1 MDTLAMSAPKKI
13 ATYLNA
19 FRNTGEFEILTGIH
33 RYVRIKGTLSL
44 GPHPLQV
51 VFYQRQDLDAW
62 TGDGVI
68 GFFYDPETVAALHAR
83 GIRVLNLTEQ
93 LIPLPIPVVVSDNH
107 QIGRLAALHLMERGY
122 RQFGYI
128 GVKGMLFSDQRCQGF
143 FAGLREK
150 GLKDGRMFN
159 FDLVDRQVFPADWFK
174 QLRATAGSSLGIL
187 AADDDIA
194 VKTVIAAQEMGI
206 RIPQDVA
213 IVGVN
218 DMDLIC
224 ETAAVPLSSVA
235 PAYVRIGFEAAQ
247 LLDELL
253 QGEQVD
259 SKVIR
264 VPPLGLTPRM
274 STRFFAFDDP
284 LVEQALIYMHANVS
298 HPFNVADVV
307 NHCGKSRRTL
317 ELRFTTA
324 VGLSLHDEIN
334 RLRLDRAKQL
344 LKDTDWSISRIAEQC
359 GFTDSKRLNESFLRT
374 VGTSPTAFR
383 AS

>member
-1 MDTLAMSAPKKI
+1 MAAPKKI
-13 ATYLNA
+13 ATFLNA
-19 FRNTGEFEILTGIH
+19 FRNTGEFEILSGIH
-33 RYVRIKGTLSL
+33 RYVRMKGTLSL

-51 VFYQRQDLDAW
+51 VFYQQQDLDAW
-62 TGDGVI
+62 SGDGVV
-68 GFFYDPETVAALHAR
+68 GFFYDREMVDALHAR
-83 GIRVLNLTEQ
+83 GIRVVNLTEH
-93 LIPLPIPVVVSDNH
+93 LAPMPIPVVVSDNH
-107 QIGRLAALHLMERGY
+107 QIGRLAALHLLERGY
-122 RQFGYI
+122 RRFGYI
-128 GVKGMLFSDQRCQGF
+128 GLTGMLFSLQRWEAF
-143 FAGLREK
+143 TTVLHEK
-150 GLKDGRMFN
+150 GLKDAVITL
-159 FDLVDRQVFPADWFK
+159 FDVGDRNRFPADWFVH
-174 QLRATAGSSLGIL
+174 LRGKGDAPMGIL

-194 VKTVIAAQEMGI
+194 IKTVIAAQEAGV

-247 LLDELL
+247 LLDALL
-253 QGEQVD
+253 NGEPVE

-264 VPPLGLTPRM
+264 VPPLGLVPRM
-274 STRFFAFDDP
+274 STRFFAFEDA

-317 ELRFTTA
+317 ELRFTAA

-334 RLRLDRAKQL
+334 RLKIERAKQL
-344 LKDTDWSISRIAEQC
+344 LTDTDWSISRVAEQC
-359 GFTDSKRLNESFLRT
+359 GFTDSKRLNEAFLRT

-383 AS
+383 ES